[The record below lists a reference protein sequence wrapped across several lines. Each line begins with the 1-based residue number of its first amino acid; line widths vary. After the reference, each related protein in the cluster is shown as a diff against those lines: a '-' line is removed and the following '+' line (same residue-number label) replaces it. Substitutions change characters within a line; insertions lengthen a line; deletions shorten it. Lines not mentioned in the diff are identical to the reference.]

1 MLNLRNAP
9 KSIIGVM
16 LVIAV
21 GAVFNFVMGLL
32 LALAP
37 EVLKGI
43 EQPAMA
49 SGAPSKLILVSGVAC
64 IAIGFVFI
72 WVVKELANKSPLAVV
87 MIYTLSVINIL
98 FGVFRLPVGFLNITV
113 NLFVL
118 LLIRSKG
125 AKQWLKSSS

>member
-16 LVIAV
+16 VVIAV
-21 GAVFNFVMGLL
+21 GAGFNSVMGLL

-43 EQPAMA
+43 EHPAMA
-49 SGAPSKLILVSGVAC
+49 SGAPSKLILFSGVAC

-98 FGVFRLPVGFLNITV
+98 FGMFRLPVGFLNITV

-125 AKQWLKSSS
+125 AKQWLSSP

>member
-98 FGVFRLPVGFLNITV
+98 FGMFRLPVGFLNITV